1 MLLHKLTALDVPVHK
16 VSTIVAQHPKTVYI
30 KRVKGTQPTMN
41 NLYIINEVLSDYT
54 SGMAVVAAP
63 SLERCRE
70 VFENGIEYALMGE
83 YDSAIEDGD
92 YKVIEN
98 VNHPEGVVSYT
109 WGGG

>member
-1 MLLHKLTALDVPVHK
+1 MHKLTALDVPVHK

-54 SGMAVVAAP
+54 YGMAVISAP

-70 VFENGIEYALMGE
+70 IFKVEFEFDEISE
-83 YDSAIEDGD
+83 YDAAIKDGD
-92 YKVIEN
+92 YKVIEG
-98 VNHPEGVVSYT
+98 VNQEEGVVSYVY
-109 WGGG
+109 GGG

>member
-1 MLLHKLTALDVPVHK
+1 
-16 VSTIVAQHPKTVYI
+16 
-30 KRVKGTQPTMN
+30 MN

-54 SGMAVVAAP
+54 PGMAVIAAP

-70 VFENGIEYALMGE
+70 LFAKEFNHETWETDQEMKE

-98 VNHPEGVVSYT
+98 VNHDEGIVSYVY
-109 WGGG
+109 GGS